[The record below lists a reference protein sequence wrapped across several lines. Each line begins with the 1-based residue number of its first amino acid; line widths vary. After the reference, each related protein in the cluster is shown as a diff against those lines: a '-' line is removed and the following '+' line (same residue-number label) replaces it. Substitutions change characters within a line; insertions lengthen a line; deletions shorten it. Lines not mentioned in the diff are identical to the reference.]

1 MFVKLQ
7 QFWTIARNSALE
19 IIRDP
24 IYVILLTVTFGLIGF
39 LPVVSAYALG
49 GQQKFV
55 HDSSLAALWVIGLMA
70 AAFGA
75 SNAVT
80 REIQGGTALAVLSK
94 PVDRSLFILAKFVGL
109 CLALAVLTFSG
120 TVAALASSRMAA
132 KDFHIDPVVAWPYYL
147 TIVAGYL
154 LAAFGNYFLKRQF
167 QQDAVWL
174 TVLLFV
180 VGFAVVNFF
189 DAAGK
194 PHKYGDLV
202 NWQLVPACALIFL
215 ALMMTASLTI
225 ALSTRLDAIPTLTLG
240 VGIFLIGLM
249 SDYLFGRHADEN
261 LLWATVYGIIPNWQH
276 FWMADAL
283 SAKTPIPWAYVLGAA
298 RYAFLYLAA
307 FLAFGLFLFEE
318 RELG

>member
-1 MFVKLQ
+1 
-7 QFWTIARNSALE
+7 
-19 IIRDP
+19 
-24 IYVILLTVTFGLIGF
+24 
-39 LPVVSAYALG
+39 
-49 GQQKFV
+49 
-55 HDSSLAALWVIGLMA
+55 
-70 AAFGA
+70 
-75 SNAVT
+75 
-80 REIQGGTALAVLSK
+80 
-94 PVDRSLFILAKFVGL
+94 LFILAKFVGL

-249 SDYLFGRHADEN
+249 SDYLF
-261 LLWATVYGIIPNWQH
+261 
-276 FWMADAL
+276 
-283 SAKTPIPWAYVLGAA
+283 
-298 RYAFLYLAA
+298 
-307 FLAFGLFLFEE
+307 
-318 RELG
+318 